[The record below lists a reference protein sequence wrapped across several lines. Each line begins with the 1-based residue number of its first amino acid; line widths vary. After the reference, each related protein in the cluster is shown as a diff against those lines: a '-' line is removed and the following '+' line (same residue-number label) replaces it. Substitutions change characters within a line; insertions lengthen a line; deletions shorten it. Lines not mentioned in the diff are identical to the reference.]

1 MFVYCHVNI
10 ISSLPL
16 RIFSLSLLH
25 TPIQH
30 VILVITLYVIDR
42 PMCINTYIY
51 SFVKSKVCINTYI
64 YSFVRSKVAQAR
76 WDDPVIILI
85 NIRRRVARVAATPM
99 TAPRTS
105 PCLTRRRKAGGRRTV
120 RLRSSF

>member
-30 VILVITLYVIDR
+30 VILVITLYYVIDR
-42 PMCINTYIY
+42 STNVYMYQ
-51 SFVKSKVCINTYI
+51 
-64 YSFVRSKVAQAR
+64 YSFVRSKVKVGR
-76 WDDPVIILI
+76 KPGG
-85 NIRRRVARVAATPM
+85 M
-99 TAPRTS
+99 T
-105 PCLTRRRKAGGRRTV
+105 L
-120 RLRSSF
+120 